1 MCLPLIGRVVAI
13 EGELAEVTLLDGKTV
28 RAIRATDAG
37 VVAGQHVLLDR
48 GLIVEVVSAEEVE
61 HMLAFFTELTEMWTV
76 EPSADPLP
84 VTR

>member
-28 RAIRATDAG
+28 RAIRATEADVAAG
-37 VVAGQHVLLDR
+37 WHVLIDR

-61 HMLAFFTELTEMWTV
+61 HMLAFFRELTELWAV
-76 EPSADPLP
+76 PEPASP
-84 VTR
+84 